1 MRCRRHLFLSQ
12 SVPRRRTFWALPT
25 SSTKNNCTNCYCSR
39 HVCTLL
45 HHCHFLPPFPFS
57 HQSVFFRGEKWNR
70 GPSWGRKTILS
81 IRSRHIWTQ
90 QQPLLILQASTTPD
104 DSDDSLDS
112 FLQGR
117 RSSLSVVEE
126 SSLRRTISFWCLAS
140 CYSSM
145 AYLGATWRQVSV
157 KGSWLDAWTP
167 CAPLIQCYSISSGS
181 MRRQKLLSDSF
192 RFVLCCFVLCYT
204 TWPYPARPYPARP
217 YLAWP
222 LLLWNPRLGFS
233 WAAVSRLL
241 SLMLGGL
248 LSHPSNGWSNSND
261 SDESDA
267 TSDGA
272 FLHFWGLETGSGPK
286 LVGLAW
292 HLAVLHFSR

>member
-1 MRCRRHLFLSQ
+1 MWLLLRRCRRHLFLSQ

-25 SSTKNNCTNCYCSR
+25 ASTKNNCAHCYCSR

-45 HHCHFLPPFPFS
+45 HYCHFLPPFPFS

-70 GPSWGRKTILS
+70 GPSWRRKTILS
-81 IRSRHIWTQ
+81 IRSGHIWTQ

-145 AYLGATWRQVSV
+145 AYPGATWRQVSV

-192 RFVLCCFVLCYT
+192 RFVSFRFVLFCVT
-204 TWPYPARPYPARP
+204 KPGHTRPGHTWPGPCFFETQD
-217 YLAWP
+217 LAFHELQCRGCCRWC
-222 LLLWNPRLGFS
+222 LVVS
-233 WAAVSRLL
+233 WAILQ
-241 SLMLGGL
+241 
-248 LSHPSNGWSNSND
+248 
-261 SDESDA
+261 
-267 TSDGA
+267 TDGA
-272 FLHFWGLETGSGPK
+272 TAMTAMRFGNC
-286 LVGLAW
+286 
-292 HLAVLHFSR
+292 